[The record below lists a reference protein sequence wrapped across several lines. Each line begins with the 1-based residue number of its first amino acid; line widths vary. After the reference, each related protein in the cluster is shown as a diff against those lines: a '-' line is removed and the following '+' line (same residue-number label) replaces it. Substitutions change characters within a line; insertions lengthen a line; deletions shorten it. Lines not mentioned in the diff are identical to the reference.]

1 MSDAFEQLRQRN
13 LENLPLRRGCFTLAI
28 PLVALIVAGLII
40 NALFVERVPYNE
52 SCAVTSFGA
61 VQKNADGTKQ
71 WVGPG
76 LHFMT
81 PDKQLVCFKT
91 QRITMEL
98 VEGNPA
104 LSNSRADYVDYAI
117 KGRTKDGI
125 DLYSML
131 TMQYHVPE
139 NCAGELLPTVI
150 NDEGVKEQI
159 VKARLRAVVPQKLS
173 SYDAITQYRG
183 NITAI
188 SDDIQ
193 TQLAQELE
201 DQCVTLDLFE
211 LKRGDFDDAYEN
223 SIRARAQEIEAAE
236 KKKLE
241 QNTAAEEAKR
251 LAIETEAAAAK
262 RKVEADAAAYV
273 ERTETDAAVYDL
285 EQRAAALRENP
296 SLIEWEKVQALR
308 DAGAVYLPSDVLP
321 VMPLP
326 AITPQPAD

>member
-1 MSDAFEQLRQRN
+1 MPEPFDQLRQRN
-13 LENLPLRRGCFTLAI
+13 LENVPLRRGCFTLAI
-28 PLVALIVAGLII
+28 PLVAVIIAGLII

-61 VQKNADGTKQ
+61 VQMNADGSKQ

-76 LHFMT
+76 LHFMS

-98 VEGNPA
+98 VEGDPA
-104 LSNSRADYVDYAI
+104 LSNSKADYVDYAI

-139 NCAGELLPTVI
+139 DCAGELLPTVI

-173 SYDAITQYRG
+173 NYDAITQYRG

-201 DQCVTLDLFE
+201 AQCVTLDLFE

-285 EQRAAALRENP
+285 
-296 SLIEWEKVQALR
+296 
-308 DAGAVYLPSDVLP
+308 
-321 VMPLP
+321 
-326 AITPQPAD
+326 